1 MSKSAAGTTEQ
12 PGKIV
17 RAKSGLNKAI
27 LDQGWFE
34 FRRQL
39 DYKRQWNGGW
49 LVAVP
54 PQNTSRTCPCCGHV
68 SADNRTSQAQF
79 ACVECGYED
88 NADVVGAI
96 NVLRAGHAR
105 FACEVSGEVIPP
117 AAGTHRGDSRAVRCR
132 A

>member
-1 MSKSAAGTTEQ
+1 
-12 PGKIV
+12 
-17 RAKSGLNKAI
+17 I

-39 DYKRQWNGGW
+39 DYKLAWHGGH
-49 LVAVP
+49 LIAVP
-54 PQNTSRTCPCCGHV
+54 PRNTSRTCPCCGHV
-68 SADNRTSQAQF
+68 SADNHQTQARF
-79 ACVECGYED
+79 ECVECGYEN

-105 FACEVSGEVIPP
+105 LACEVN
-117 AAGTHRGDSRAVRCR
+117 AAVMASAAETHRGELA